1 MQFRNLVIYGAL
13 FGGVVFCSGESLTD
27 KPHNLKLERATY
39 RKISFKWESPT
50 GGTQIAC
57 YRVYRNGVAV
67 REVTETEFID
77 ADLNPGTR
85 YQYRVEAVAVG
96 GAVSEQS
103 LPIAIKTLDS
113 VEFDQHGQVET
124 VVDSLHGLPVEDL
137 TALSLFSAVKAA
149 FESLTGSGFV
159 MNTFDT
165 DLIGEMIR
173 EELELVRTAAPNW
186 TDAER
191 IAAQAELD
199 QCLQE
204 SFGGNSMEQVYLY
217 DRLTTLAEAHWE
229 KGNAQAAAILYEF
242 SLKFLSNQEEAV
254 FNTLNRLAAFKTAG
268 LTEDSSAAEIEAA
281 LAAHAAEKIRFA
293 DFFPESRGNN
303 TRFLYPSLIAMYFR
317 HFPKLLGYADYR
329 QAFFEQAMVYANRGC
344 ELFPDDE
351 MALRRRERAAA
362 WELIRVRLKLRD
374 TAGNPRRA
382 TVKVANVTA
391 ESGRTDLFPSDPYYE
406 ERTFLV
412 DGEAEIPVYAGHVY
426 EITANIQ
433 IPGGS
438 DLVQALPLFP
448 QKNDGKTTYDTHG
461 DPVQSPSADGPAAEI
476 VVADSDFPYNLRF
489 ERNID
494 VFTLSWDWVET
505 AGFTAVGFKVFNGAT
520 EIASVAGTS
529 AANIRLAAPDG
540 NYTYTVAAVNAAGN
554 LSRASRPIVVEPGDQ
569 TAHAEFFAWLRQYF
583 GDLPVLSTD
592 DTDGDGADN
601 YHEFLN
607 GTDPA
612 RAPEPTPAE
621 GQVTYTKISLN
632 WTCAPE
638 LLESSTWTVRRNG
651 VEVGTAMN
659 TSFTDS
665 GLIPGMEYRYTIRR
679 NSAASAGSDWS
690 LPLALR
696 TQKPETVSYGE
707 TLQQVVDL
715 FNPLELA
722 DYTAPSLI
730 SAVKSSIES
739 ILGTNITFTVV
750 DQSLL
755 EQMVESEL
763 ELLRQVS
770 TTLTASERLA
780 LRGELT
786 RMMDES
792 FGGNSF
798 EHMYIN
804 SKLAELAEEHWTVY
818 LEDRSKLTH
827 RTAAEALLDASLGF
841 LSNHEPTVGNTL
853 SRLAA
858 MQWQALDENSP
869 REQVRTALDRQCAI
883 LMRYF
888 EFFPAFDEEK
898 TIRHPYIE
906 ILYTD
911 LRFFPRM
918 LAYDNYDHELFGNA
932 MQVAQALGSVPLKR
946 SPDALIARVSAWK
959 LVPLTIRTANG
970 GVETGALTVR
980 NVSDRLPDNPRGGE
994 EGEDVRELALATGD
1008 ASLPVYGGHWYE
1020 LELVTPVPG
1029 GPDWKRTL
1037 GPLFFPAGEKVIFD
1051 SFAGISRETLPAG
1064 TAGAELEIRL
1074 ELPLSPYNLNAEL
1087 LPDVMTLTWDWAAPA
1102 GFTLD
1107 HFNVYRGDT
1116 LIGNSGTQSLAG
1128 IPRAVAADNAYAYT
1142 VTAVGTNGAETR
1154 RSPALQVLPQFTA
1167 EEQAYFDWKY
1177 KYFGDT
1183 PTLATDDPDG
1193 DGLTNYQEYQL
1204 GSNPLLAPPASEN
1217 ELNIERIPGAA
1228 ISYYEGTWSSLPKF
1242 STLKALKNE
1251 VLAGFRVEPTTGPV
1265 LGSGLAQHMGMVAQG
1280 YFTAPATGVYKFYM
1294 ANADGCVLYIDGVA
1308 ALANNRQNSPQ
1319 EYMAAVRL
1327 KEGVH
1332 AFRIEYFTNE
1342 GQSKLLLDWSGEFAR
1357 RRFDGDGIFHTAAES
1372 PEFKEYLA
1380 WRQDSDGDGLSDAEE
1395 LRLGT
1400 DPASKDSDGDGLTDF
1415 DEVNQ
1420 YHTNPLNSDT
1430 NGDGISDYDE
1440 IHLLGKDPATD
1451 LGMVTFQPLA
1461 AIAGADFVAALG
1473 GWTPENGTAYATGR
1487 RGTLEYQ
1494 FSIAEANLCKLA
1506 FSLQDYF
1513 TNSTPVET
1521 PIDVYVDDVFCG
1533 TRTVPLRRETAQTAG
1548 FYTPHLPAGTHRIRL
1563 EWDNYHNYTAL
1574 RVNSIQVFGVKSL
1587 ATEAGSQETLLEK
1600 LLSARNTVAGTASS
1614 RVSPYCLEGN
1624 ARYPE
1629 LVRIGGAASSTRL
1642 SETGWYFD
1650 LPLNQDAETPVEVSF
1665 ENGGFRRSASVRWEK
1680 TSLPAENGTTIRIR
1694 KGDSLLLTAAPAG
1707 AEGGNWRIA
1716 GDGMEELT
1724 GPAGAASVR
1733 KFDQAGSFGLAGTY
1747 TATDG
1752 GVSES
1757 AVTVEVAEYT
1767 FSRPDVACWHGWVR
1781 QWQVPTP
1788 PESVAFS
1795 FDGRLS
1801 DAQHLTNGET
1811 HSFKVFTDDN
1821 QPRYAAARLGE
1832 SGPVLAVQQISG
1844 MGIYSSY
1851 QTVMMPGEEYE
1862 DGSREYDMTVVCTPV
1877 RADVELRLNI
1887 FVAGVVFDDGT
1898 VSKVLRAADF
1908 DATGCAT
1915 VHFIRPAEAKTSV
1928 CHNLSAYQN
1937 NEYMGVRTR

>member
-1 MQFRNLVIYGAL
+1 MTFRNLSICVAL
-13 FGGVVFCSGESLTD
+13 FGCMIAFATDESGGR
-27 KPHNLKLERATY
+27 PQNLKLGRATY
-39 RKISFKWESPT
+39 HKISFTWEYPSD
-50 GGTQIAC
+50 GTQIAC
-57 YRVYRNGVAV
+57 YRIYRDGAAITDVTAKEFSESDLAPGTVYRYQVVAI
-67 REVTETEFID
+67 T
-77 ADLNPGTR
+77 
-85 YQYRVEAVAVG
+85 VG
-96 GAVSEQS
+96 GAASEPS
-103 LPIAIKTLDS
+103 PAIVIKTLDS
-113 VEFDQHGQVET
+113 VDFEQHQQVES
-124 VVDSLHGLPVEDL
+124 VVDSLHELPVENL
-137 TALSLFSAVKAA
+137 TAVSLFSAVKAA

-159 MNTFDT
+159 ISTFDS
-165 DLIGEMIR
+165 DLIGDMIR

-229 KGNAQAAAILYEF
+229 KGNAQAATILYEF
-242 SLKFLSNQEEAV
+242 SLKFLSNQEDAV

-268 LTEDSSAAEIEAA
+268 LTEDSSADEIEAA
-281 LAAHAAEKIRFA
+281 LAAHAAEKLRFA

-303 TRFLYPSLIAMYFR
+303 TRFLYTSLAATYFR
-317 HFPKLLGYADYR
+317 HFPKLLGYTDYR
-329 QAFFEQAMVYANRGC
+329 QAFFAQAMTYANRGC
-344 ELFPDDE
+344 ELFPDDD
-351 MALRRRERAAA
+351 MALRRRERTAA

-406 ERTFLV
+406 ERTFEV

-505 AGFTAVGFKVFNGAT
+505 TGFTAVGFKVFNGAA
-520 EIASVAGTS
+520 EVASVTGTS

-540 NYTYTVAAVNAAGN
+540 NYSYTVAAVDAAGN

-592 DTDGDGADN
+592 DTDGDGVDN

-607 GTDPA
+607 GTDPT

-621 GQVTYTKISLN
+621 GQVTYTKISLI

-638 LLESSTWTVRRNG
+638 LLESSTWTVRRDG
-651 VEVGTAMN
+651 VEVGTAIN

-679 NSAASAGSDWS
+679 NSAAGVGSDWS
-690 LPLALR
+690 LPLALK

-755 EQMVESEL
+755 EQMVDSEL

-786 RMMDES
+786 QMMDES

-804 SKLAELAEEHWTVY
+804 SKLTELAEEHWTVY

-858 MQWQALDENSP
+858 MQWQALDENST

-888 EFFPAFDEEK
+888 EFFPTFDEEK
-898 TIRHPYIE
+898 SVRHPYIE
-906 ILYTD
+906 ILHND

-932 MQVAQALGSVPLKR
+932 MQVAQALGGVTLKR
-946 SPDALIARVSAWK
+946 SSDALIARVSAWK

-970 GVETGALTVR
+970 GVETGTLTVR
-980 NVSDRLPDNPRGGE
+980 NVSNRLPNNPRGSE
-994 EGEDVRELALATGD
+994 EGEDVRGLALAVGD

-1051 SFAGISRETLPAG
+1051 SFAGISREMLPAG
-1064 TAGAELEIRL
+1064 TTGAELAISL

-1128 IPRAVAADNAYAYT
+1128 IPRTVAADNAYAYT

-1154 RSPALQVLPQFTA
+1154 RSPALQVLPQFSA
-1167 EEQAYFDWKY
+1167 EEKAYFDWKY

-1193 DGLTNYQEYQL
+1193 DGLTNYQEYRL
-1204 GSNPLLAPPASEN
+1204 GSNPLLAPPQSET
-1217 ELNIERIPGAA
+1217 ELDIERIPGAA
-1228 ISYYEGTWSSLPKF
+1228 VGYYEGTWSSLPKF
-1242 STLKALKNE
+1242 NTLKALKNE

-1265 LGSGLAQHMGMVAQG
+1265 LTSGLAQHMGMVAEG
-1280 YFTAPATGVYKFYM
+1280 YFAAPSTGIYKFYM
-1294 ANADGCVLYIDGVA
+1294 ANDDGCVLYIDGVA
-1308 ALANNRQNSPQ
+1308 ALTNNRQNSPQ

-1327 KEGVH
+1327 KSGIH

-1357 RRFDGDGIFHTAAES
+1357 CRFDGDGIFHTASES

-1380 WRQDSDGDGLSDAEE
+1380 WRKDGDGDGLSDAEE
-1395 LRLGT
+1395 LRIGT
-1400 DPASKDSDGDGLTDF
+1400 DPKSKDSDSDGLTDF

-1451 LGMVTFQPLA
+1451 LGMVTFNFVGEQLGSNF
-1461 AIAGADFVAALG
+1461 IASRGLWKQIDGSAVSEERRGELVYEFQVENGNIFKLEFLIRSTQEEHYAADFDFYIDDNFCETRQIGLTKAAK
-1473 GWTPENGTAYATGR
+1473 AYGF
-1487 RGTLEYQ
+1487 
-1494 FSIAEANLCKLA
+1494 FSPYLSPGVHKVRLA
-1506 FSLQDYF
+1506 
-1513 TNSTPVET
+1513 
-1521 PIDVYVDDVFCG
+1521 
-1533 TRTVPLRRETAQTAG
+1533 
-1548 FYTPHLPAGTHRIRL
+1548 
-1563 EWDNYHNYTAL
+1563 WDNYRPARTLLVDQMKIYA
-1574 RVNSIQVFGVKSL
+1574 VKSL

-1600 LLSARNTVAGTASS
+1600 LLSARNTVAETASS
-1614 RVSPYCLEGN
+1614 QVSPYCLEGN

-1629 LVRIGGAASSTRL
+1629 LVRIGGAASAARL
-1642 SETGWYFD
+1642 SETGWYAE
-1650 LPLNQDAETPVEVSF
+1650 LPLKQNGVTNERIDY
-1665 ENGGFRRSASVRWEK
+1665 ENGGYHRNVSVRWEETDLFTK
-1680 TSLPAENGTTIRIR
+1680 NGNTIKIR
-1694 KGDSLLLTAAPAG
+1694 KGDSLLLTAIPEDAK
-1707 AEGGNWRIA
+1707 GGSWRIS
-1716 GDGMEELT
+1716 GNGVEDLQGT
-1724 GPAGAASVR
+1724 KGTSAAW
-1733 KFDQAGSFGLAGTY
+1733 KFDQAGSTVLTGTY
-1747 TATDG
+1747 TSSSGET
-1752 GVSES
+1752 SEAS
-1757 AVTVEVAEYT
+1757 VTVEAVEYA
-1767 FSRPDVACWHGWVR
+1767 FAARPDVACWHGWVR
-1781 QWQVPTP
+1781 EWQIPAP
-1788 PESVAFS
+1788 PEGVAFA

-1801 DAQHLTNGET
+1801 DAQHLTSGET

>member
-1 MQFRNLVIYGAL
+1 MQFRNLIIYGAL

-50 GGTQIAC
+50 DGTQIAC

-77 ADLNPGTR
+77 SDLNPGTR

-96 GAVSEQS
+96 GAASEQS

-113 VEFDQHGQVET
+113 VEFDQHGQVEA

-217 DRLTTLAEAHWE
+217 DRLTALAEAHWE
-229 KGNAQAAAILYEF
+229 KGNAQAATILYEF

-254 FNTLNRLAAFKTAG
+254 SNTLNRLAAFKTAG
-268 LTEDSSAAEIEAA
+268 LTEDSSADEIQAA
-281 LAAHAAEKIRFA
+281 LAAHAAEKLRFA

-303 TRFLYPSLIAMYFR
+303 TRFLYTSLTAMYFR
-317 HFPKLLGYADYR
+317 HFPKLLGYTDYR
-329 QAFFEQAMVYANRGC
+329 QAFFAQAMIYANRGC
-344 ELFPDDE
+344 ELFPEDD

-362 WELIRVRLKLRD
+362 WELVRVRLKLRD
-374 TAGNPRRA
+374 SAGNPRRA

-406 ERTFLV
+406 ERTFPV

-448 QKNDGKTTYDTHG
+448 QKNDGKTTYNTCG

-505 AGFTAVGFKVFNGAT
+505 AGFTAVGFKVFNGAA
-520 EIASVAGTS
+520 EVASVAGTS

-540 NYTYTVAAVNAAGN
+540 NYSYTVAAVDAAGR
-554 LSRASRPIVVEPGDQ
+554 LSRAGRPIVVKPGDQ

-592 DTDGDGADN
+592 DSDGDGADN

-607 GTDPA
+607 GTDPT

-638 LLESSTWTVRRNG
+638 LLESSTWTVRRDG
-651 VEVGTAMN
+651 VEVGTAV
-659 TSFTDS
+659 TPAFTDS

-679 NSAASAGSDWS
+679 NSAAGVGSDWS
-690 LPLALR
+690 LPLALK
-696 TQKPETVSYGE
+696 TQKPETVSYGA

-722 DYTAPSLI
+722 DYTAPSLV

-786 RMMDES
+786 RMMEEN

-804 SKLAELAEEHWTVY
+804 SKLTELAEEHWAVY
-818 LEDRSKLTH
+818 LADRSKLTH

-858 MQWQALDENSP
+858 MQWQALDENST

-883 LMRYF
+883 LMRHF
-888 EFFPAFDEEK
+888 EFFATFDEEK
-898 TIRHPYIE
+898 CIRHPYTE

-932 MQVAQALGSVPLKR
+932 MQIAHALESIALKR
-946 SPDALIARVSAWK
+946 SSDALIARVAAWK
-959 LVPLTIRTANG
+959 LVPLTIRAENG
-970 GVETGALTVR
+970 GAETGTLTVR
-980 NVSDRLPDNPRGGE
+980 NVSNRLPNNPRGGE
-994 EGEDVRELALATGD
+994 EGEDVRQLALAIGETP
-1008 ASLPVYGGHWYE
+1008 LPVYGGHWYE

-1064 TAGAELEIRL
+1064 TAGAELAIRL

-1116 LIGNSGTQSLAG
+1116 LIGNSGTQSFAG

-1142 VTAVGTNGAETR
+1142 VTAAGTNGAETR
-1154 RSPALQVLPQFTA
+1154 RSPALQVLPQFSA
-1167 EEQAYFDWKY
+1167 EEKAYFDWKY

-1204 GSNPLLAPPASEN
+1204 GSNPLLAPPTSET

-1228 ISYYEGTWSSLPKF
+1228 VGYYEGTWSALPKF
-1242 STLKALKNE
+1242 NTLKALKNE
-1251 VLAGFRVEPTTGPV
+1251 VLTGFRVEPTTGPV

-1280 YFTAPATGVYKFYM
+1280 YFAAPSTGIYKFYM

-1327 KEGVH
+1327 KAGVH

-1357 RRFDGDGIFHTAAES
+1357 CRFDGDGIFHTASES

-1380 WRQDSDGDGLSDAEE
+1380 WRKDGDGDGLSDAEE

-1400 DPASKDSDGDGLTDF
+1400 DPKSKDSDGDGLTDF

-1451 LGMVTFQPLA
+1451 LGMVTFNFVGEQLGSNF
-1461 AIAGADFVAALG
+1461 IASRGLWKQIDGSAVSEERRGELVYEFQV
-1473 GWTPENGTAYATGR
+1473 ENGNIFKLEFLIRSTQEEHYSTDFDFYIDDNFCETRQIGLTKAAKAYGF
-1487 RGTLEYQ
+1487 
-1494 FSIAEANLCKLA
+1494 FSPYLSPGVHKVRLA
-1506 FSLQDYF
+1506 
-1513 TNSTPVET
+1513 
-1521 PIDVYVDDVFCG
+1521 
-1533 TRTVPLRRETAQTAG
+1533 
-1548 FYTPHLPAGTHRIRL
+1548 
-1563 EWDNYHNYTAL
+1563 WDNYRPARTLLVDRMKIY
-1574 RVNSIQVFGVKSL
+1574 GVKSL
-1587 ATEAGSQETLLEK
+1587 ATEAGSQETLLQK
-1600 LLSARNTVAGTASS
+1600 LLSARNTVAETASS
-1614 RVSPYCLEGN
+1614 RVSPYCLEGG

-1629 LVRIGGAASSTRL
+1629 LVRIGGAASASRL
-1642 SETGWYFD
+1642 SETGWYSD

-1665 ENGGFRRSASVRWEK
+1665 ENGGFRRNASVRWEK
-1680 TSLPAENGTTIRIR
+1680 TSLQAENGTTIRVR

-1707 AEGGNWRIA
+1707 AEGGNWRITGGDAAELSGAA
-1716 GDGMEELT
+1716 GT
-1724 GPAGAASVR
+1724 ASVR
-1733 KFDQAGSFGLAGTY
+1733 KFDQAGRFGLAGTY
-1747 TATDG
+1747 TAADG

-1757 AVTVEVAEYT
+1757 AITVEVAEYA
-1767 FSRPDVACWHGWVR
+1767 FARPDVACWHGWVR
-1781 QWQVPTP
+1781 QWQVSAP
-1788 PESVAFS
+1788 PEGVAFA

-1801 DAQHLTNGET
+1801 DAQHLTSGET

-1844 MGIYSSY
+1844 VGIYSSY
-1851 QTVMMPGEEYE
+1851 QTAMQNTEVFE
-1862 DGSREYDMTVVCTPV
+1862 DGSKEFVMDVICSPV
-1877 RADVELRLNI
+1877 RSDVVLKLDI

-1898 VSKVLRAADF
+1898 VSKTLHAEDF
-1908 DATGCAT
+1908 NDNGIARVT
-1915 VHFIRPAEAKTSV
+1915 FIRSVAATTST
-1928 CHNLSAYQN
+1928 CHNMRAYQN
-1937 NEYMGVRTR
+1937 NEYIGVRTR